1 MTINCRS
8 RTGYSHVLENSISR
22 FLSECFV
29 AWICLVFS
37 RMYLVP
43 SFLFLVVTFSYP
55 ADRYWVA
62 TDPGDWNNTS
72 NWSNISGGTSGYP
85 VPGDGDI
92 AIFDSGSNA
101 NCTISQNVE
110 VEGVVIGAPYTGA
123 ISLHSGI
130 TLTITNSGFSQTG
143 GTFQA
148 NGGDLLINGA
158 FDVTGGLFLTDGI
171 LDIGNLSNSSPAPDI
186 WMGFESNEEPYETVP
201 YRAPDP
207 NDSGNGCLDATT
219 WNTWYVR
226 DVCVAPTCELDHFAI
241 ERSTLVS
248 RSGQHS
254 LRFYLQPTPP
264 ALWPQGEATHRA
276 ELSPKYNSPVNHYP
290 VEGEEVWYGL
300 SCFFPDDFVFAP
312 QNIEEDIRFA
322 IAQWQHGSPGSSI
335 VALEV
340 IGNHIVVQRQ
350 TGSSEN
356 SIWVTPISLTTIQP
370 GQWIDLVFRI
380 KWSQTNGLIHCWVD
394 GQLALSLDNIQTI
407 YNNLSVGGG
416 FKMGIYYWRWKDY
429 QSVQN
434 TLNAGIT
441 QREIFLDEIR
451 QYKGVD
457 GYHSVVPGQ

>member
-1 MTINCRS
+1 MTSNCRS
-8 RTGYSHVLENSISR
+8 HSGFCCICRKDGSLFLWEGCLGNSIVYR
-22 FLSECFV
+22 MP
-29 AWICLVFS
+29 LVTLIVF
-37 RMYLVP
+37 
-43 SFLFLVVTFSYP
+43 FGVTFCFP

-62 TDPGDWNNTS
+62 TNPGDWNNTS
-72 NWSNISGGTSGYP
+72 NWSNVSGGNAGYP
-85 VPGDGDI
+85 VPEDGDI

-101 NCTISQNVE
+101 NCIISQNTE
-110 VEGVVIGAPYTGA
+110 VAGVVIEASYNGV
-123 ISLHSGI
+123 ISLNPAI
-130 TLTITNSGFSQTG
+130 TLTITNPGFSQTG
-143 GTFQA
+143 GTFQSDS
-148 NGGDLLINGA
+148 GDLIIKGA

-171 LDIGNLSNSSPAPDI
+171 LDIDNPSNTSPAPDI

-276 ELSPKYNSPVNHYP
+276 ELSPKYNSPVNYP

-300 SCFFPDDFVFAP
+300 SCYFPNDFVFAP

-340 IGNHIVVQRQ
+340 IGNHMMVQRQ

-356 SIWVTPISLTTIQP
+356 STWVTPTSITTIQP
-370 GQWIDLVFRI
+370 GQWMDLVIRI
-380 KWSQTNGLIHCWVD
+380 KWSKTSGLIHCWVN

-416 FKMGIYYWRWKDY
+416 FKMGIYYWRWKEL

-441 QREIFLDEIR
+441 HREIFLDEIR
-451 QYKGVD
+451 QYKGID
-457 GYHSVVPGQ
+457 GYYSVTPGQ